1 MMMERDFSDN
11 EEEFVDTNRVIKP
24 EPLNMS
30 SVAMALP
37 DVPTHQAGTKAVRP
51 TPEDNCRAKLAV
63 VEDTKI
69 QSDDDD
75 DDENDGD
82 YQPQEENSEKKKRKR
97 GPNKT
102 KSILPQVNHILD
114 ALQNMQR
121 LDRTEAECKAFI
133 SSLVWTDKKIN
144 EFKLG
149 LTNLMQISNKSA
161 TATESAM
168 MRYLTSLENEHPEA
182 IIAEQCRDMSYP
194 SLKKATT
201 SVEEQ
206 IYEAEQEVKR
216 LKNSL
221 KIHKFFLE
229 IHQEQTHDRCSL
241 MAWFFRGIAEIEST
255 RFLEAASKTSARKE
269 FGRRGGG
276 RGGRSNEI

>member
-11 EEEFVDTNRVIKP
+11 EEEYVDTSRAIKP
-24 EPLNMS
+24 EPLEMS
-30 SVAMALP
+30 AMMLALP
-37 DVPTHQAGTKAVRP
+37 YTPSHEPGTKFVRP
-51 TPEDNCRAKLAV
+51 TAEEETRVALIAEDMRTQN
-63 VEDTKI
+63 
-69 QSDDDD
+69 DDG

-97 GPNKT
+97 GANKT
-102 KSILPQVNHILD
+102 KSILPRVNIILD
-114 ALQNMQR
+114 GLQKMQR
-121 LDRTEAECKAFI
+121 EEKTEAECKAFI
-133 SSLVWTDKKIN
+133 SSLVWTDKTIN

-149 LTNLMQISNKSA
+149 LTHLMQISNKSA
-161 TATESAM
+161 TATESTM
-168 MRYLTSLENEHPEA
+168 MRYLTSLENAHPDAVMADE
-182 IIAEQCRDMSYP
+182 CRDMSYP

-201 SVEEQ
+201 SLEDQ
-206 IYEAEQEVKR
+206 IYQAEMEVKR
-216 LKNSL
+216 LKDAL

-241 MAWFFRGIAEIEST
+241 MAWFFRGIAEIESA